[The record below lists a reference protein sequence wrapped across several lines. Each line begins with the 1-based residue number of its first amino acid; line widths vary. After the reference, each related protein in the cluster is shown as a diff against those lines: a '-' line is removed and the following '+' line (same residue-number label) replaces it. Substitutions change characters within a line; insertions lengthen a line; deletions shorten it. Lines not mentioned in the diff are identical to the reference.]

1 MIRETLAV
9 LRIAFRALARNK
21 VRSALT
27 ALGVIIGVASVI
39 AMIALSSGARAAID
53 AQIQSTGTNVVY
65 VSAGSWNRPGGAHG
79 GIGSVQTLTLED
91 ATAIREQV
99 LTVGNLSPVVRG
111 RAQVVAGNQNWNT
124 SIEGGNEEYVVVR
137 NWPIASGSN
146 ISPRDVLLADKV
158 CLLGDTV
165 AKTLFPGDDPVG
177 QVIRVKN
184 LPFRV
189 IGVLSPKGQ
198 GQWGQDQDDI
208 VVAPYTTI
216 QKKLLGITWIHQV
229 MISASRPNA
238 VESTA
243 VQVTRLLRQ
252 RHRIQ
257 NPEEDDFSVRTIE
270 EMAATRMQL
279 AQTMTGL
286 LMSVASV
293 SLLVGGIGIMN
304 IMLVSVTERTR
315 EIGLRMAVGAR
326 TRDILSQF
334 LTEAVSLSVL
344 GGLVG
349 IALGVGVS
357 QALTQLLGWPTLIT
371 PTAIAVAF
379 AFAAAVGIFF
389 GYYPARKAAGLDPI
403 DALRY
408 E

>member
-1 MIRETLAV
+1 LEILNIA
-9 LRIAFRALARNK
+9 RIAFKALRRNK
-21 VRSALT
+21 IRSALT

-65 VSAGSWNRPGGAHG
+65 VSAGSFARMGSVRG

-91 ATAIREQV
+91 AQAIKEQV
-99 LTVGNLSPVVRG
+99 AAVGRLTPVVRG
-111 RAQVVAGNQNWNT
+111 RAQVIAANENWAT
-124 SIEGGNEEYVVVR
+124 SIEGGNEDYLAVR
-137 NWPIASGSN
+137 NWPLASGDN
-146 ISPRDVLLADKV
+146 ISPRDVLVAEKV

-165 AKTLFPGDDPVG
+165 AQNLFLGQDPVG
-177 QVIRVKN
+177 QIIRIKS

-189 IGVLSPKGQ
+189 LGVLTPKGQ

-208 VVAPYTTI
+208 IVAPYTTI
-216 QKKLLGITWIHQV
+216 QKKLLGIVYIHQIMV
-229 MISASRPNA
+229 SATRA
-238 VESTA
+238 DTVEEA
-243 VQVTRLLRQ
+243 ARDITRLLRQ

-257 NPEEDDFSVRTIE
+257 NPDEDDFTVRTVE
-270 EMAATRMQL
+270 EMAQTRVQL

-304 IMLVSVTERTR
+304 IMLVSVTERTK

-326 TRDILSQF
+326 TRDILRQF
-334 LTEAVSLSVL
+334 LTEAVSLSAL
-344 GGLVG
+344 GGVVG
-349 IALGVGVS
+349 IVLGVGVS
-357 QALTQLLGWPTLIT
+357 QGLTQVLGWPTLIT
-371 PTAIAVAF
+371 SSSIAIAF

-389 GYYPARKAAGLDPI
+389 GYYPARKAATLDPI